1 MAIMFVDTE
10 EIILVGEGECTDS
23 DKKEIQIIACIR
35 MVDFIAGKKNAPT
48 TSEYVDVADNGITW
62 ENSK

>member
-1 MAIMFVDTE
+1 MFVDKE

-48 TSEYVDVADNGITW
+48 TSEYVDVADNGIT
-62 ENSK
+62 